1 MSFLY
6 YELSLFFAD
15 VEGEET
21 VSVMLNGEESEL
33 TFFKINNTKVGNE
46 SFNLVD

>member
-1 MSFLY
+1 MLHQPTP
-6 YELSLFFAD
+6 D

-33 TFFKINNTKVGNE
+33 TFFKMNNNKVRKRG
-46 SFNLVD
+46 SV

>member
-1 MSFLY
+1 L
-6 YELSLFFAD
+6 ETD

-33 TFFKINNTKVGNE
+33 TFFKMNNTKVSDYTYKKVVVIKN
-46 SFNLVD
+46 